1 MMGVAPGCLPTG
13 QCSGFVGG
21 LVILDGQTIY
31 DLTTSQST
39 SSAAYAI
46 LHTFR
51 IVH

>member
-1 MMGVAPGCLPTG
+1 MIGVVRGCVPSG

-39 SSAAYAI
+39 PSAANAV
-46 LHTFR
+46 LATFR
-51 IVH
+51 VAH

>member
-1 MMGVAPGCLPTG
+1 MIGVVPGCDPSG

-39 SSAAYAI
+39 SSAANAV
-46 LHTFR
+46 LGSFR